1 MSAKKILVAD
11 DEAVTLR
18 LHHLIITR
26 AGHETALFPDGSSAL
41 DHAAEVAPDLA
52 ILDYDLPGQNGLQ
65 LTQAFRA
72 SPALKNVPIIV
83 VTGLREQDVA
93 QSLRDAGA
101 NEIILKPFSP
111 TLLAKSMEEFLA
123 LPA

>member
-1 MSAKKILVAD
+1 MSTKKILVAD

-26 AGHETALFPDGSSAL
+26 AGYETALFPDGASAL

-72 SPALKNVPIIV
+72 DPDLKDIPIIV
-83 VTGLREQDVA
+83 VTGLREQEVA

-111 TLLAKSMEEFLA
+111 TLLAKSMEQFLA